1 MGGEKRKEKEHMCH
15 MFQKRRQTDG
25 MNTFMWHK
33 SILHQ
38 MSLDVRQLFELNIN
52 DVRTGLQI
60 PLKLTAFVSHL
71 TQ

>member
-38 MSLDVRQLFELNIN
+38 MSLDVRQLFELDIN